1 MSFWPGEKL
10 RYAETHFKFKLP
22 WSLLYKPWPEII
34 FDAPFQF
41 VPGVEPT
48 LWIVVRDADRFPTTL
63 KTAEI
68 LLKHTVNK
76 DFNYAFDNATGN
88 ARQQDIAISRDLN
101 LDVHEQMQFIPFP
114 LGEVPAGTYEAHCKL
129 TVEREGKTQTFE
141 RWNLPRLKQV
151 PIRFKVLNEFPPTAP
166 GYVAGEMHCHTHYS
180 ADHVEYG
187 ATPAVLQQAAK
198 AVGLD
203 FVSCTDHA
211 YDFAFTQE
219 DYTKEA
225 ESPVP
230 RFQKLREEIAALPR
244 ENEKGERMPLLLA
257 GEEVSAGNSKGENV
271 HMTVLAPDGYLPGL
285 GDCGRYWL
293 ENRPTRSIKQILN
306 DTEAH
311 CFAAH
316 PFQQMGLLEK
326 FVFRRGYWKPEDLNI
341 ANKSAEKNAKN
352 FNNENA
358 SKKHSIR
365 GIQFWNG
372 IRDEGFKLGREFWI
386 GELGKGNYLLPIGGN
401 DAHGDLNDTTAVDLP
416 LLSLKHSRAHIF
428 GNVRT
433 VVKLDDNHT
442 RRESRPTELG
452 MTEPNG
458 WDLSEAKVQRR
469 KTKDEREACH
479 PEQSFSTNGR
489 ESIQFHPKDPE
500 QLDERRKTKDERE
513 ACHPELLDERRKTK
527 DERETCHPEPSFS
540 TNGRESIQ
548 FHLKDPVTLNEAF
561 SGDNCYITDGPALW
575 WERDRNGITFHA
587 RSNKETGGGFRYIRI
602 YGRRMLSN
610 GKLAPNEE
618 IVLGSLIAAP
628 DHADIPVAPFDFAYV
643 RAECETATGKF
654 ALTSAAQLLDQ
665 RFKKTL

>member
-68 LLKHTVNK
+68 FLKRTAEC
-76 DFNYAFDNATGN
+76 DGMYFENAQDLN
-88 ARQQDIAISRDLN
+88 SAKQQDLNNAPQSDIVISKDLS

-141 RWNLPRLKQV
+141 RWNLPRLKQA
-151 PIRFKVLNEFPPTAP
+151 PLRFKVLNEFPPTAP

-187 ATPAVLQQAAK
+187 ATPEVLQQAAK

-225 ESPVP
+225 QSPVP

-341 ANKSAEKNAKN
+341 ANKSAEKKAKD
-352 FNNENA
+352 FNNESA
-358 SKKHSIR
+358 TKKHSIR

-386 GELGKGNYLLPIGGN
+386 NELGKGNYLLPIGGN

-433 VVKLDDNHT
+433 VIRVGSWKLEDPHIDSALPHSMSSRTPFRDHLTHT
-442 RRESRPTELG
+442 
-452 MTEPNG
+452 
-458 WDLSEAKVQRR
+458 LS
-469 KTKDEREACH
+469 
-479 PEQSFSTNGR
+479 
-489 ESIQFHPKDPE
+489 
-500 QLDERRKTKDERE
+500 LDVIN
-513 ACHPELLDERRKTK
+513 A
-527 DERETCHPEPSFS
+527 
-540 TNGRESIQ
+540 
-548 FHLKDPVTLNEAF
+548 AF
-561 SGDNCYITDGPALW
+561 AADNCYITDGPALW
-575 WERDRNGITFHA
+575 WERNGKDVIFHA

-610 GKLAPNEE
+610 GKLAPDEE
-618 IVLGSLIAAP
+618 VLIGSLVAAP
-628 DHADIPVAPFDFAYV
+628 DHADIPVATFDFAYV

-654 ALTSAAQLLDQ
+654 ALTSAARL
-665 RFKKTL
+665 R